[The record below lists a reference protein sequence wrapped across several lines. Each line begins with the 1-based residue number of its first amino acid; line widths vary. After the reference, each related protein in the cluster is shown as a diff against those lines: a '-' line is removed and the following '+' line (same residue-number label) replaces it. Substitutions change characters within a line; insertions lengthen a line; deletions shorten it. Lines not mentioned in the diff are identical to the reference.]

1 MYLLAE
7 PGQDPRPQSAQPT
20 FGTAAYLLLHS
31 SQSPSPKLFLFLLYK
46 LNLIADFSILKL
58 TTGLYCSIY
67 YCVITIDK
75 NCHCIIVIDRNR
87 SKYLLL
93 RI

>member
-7 PGQDPRPQSAQPT
+7 PGQDPGPQSAQPT

-31 SQSPSPKLFLFLLYK
+31 GQSPSPKLLLFLLYK
-46 LNLIADFSILKL
+46 LNLIAVLSILKL

-67 YCVITIDK
+67 YCVIAIDK
-75 NCHCIIVIDRNR
+75 NRHCIVAIYGNC
-87 SKYLLL
+87 SEYLLL